1 MVSRPLSNPILQKKP
16 LPGFSETLPQLYRF
30 CFLMTHDVD
39 KAREAFQSTVRE
51 AAFRSAHGELPN
63 DRLWFF
69 AESRRRCLYAMKD
82 DVQPE
87 PAPLTEEV
95 LSTDA
100 NARIAQLEP
109 AQLAIWISAA
119 PELQRSALALFYL
132 NEFTYREI
140 LSLLDLKVN
149 ELATLIAR
157 GRFQF
162 QAWLKTTTDA
172 G

>member
-1 MVSRPLSNPILQKKP
+1 
-16 LPGFSETLPQLYRF
+16 
-30 CFLMTHDVD
+30 MTGDAD

-51 AAFRSAHGELPN
+51 AAFRSSHGDLPN

-87 PAPLTEEV
+87 PAPRAEEV

-100 NARIAQLEP
+100 KARIAQLEP
-109 AQLAIWISAA
+109 AQLAAWISAA
-119 PELQRSALALFYL
+119 PEPQRSALALFYL
-132 NEFTYREI
+132 NEFPYRKI

-149 ELATLIAR
+149 ELAMLIAQ
-157 GRFQF
+157 GRSQF
-162 QAWLKTTTDA
+162 QAWLKATTDA
-172 G
+172 E

>member
-1 MVSRPLSNPILQKKP
+1 MISRSLLSPILQKKP

-30 CFLMTHDVD
+30 CFLMTRDAD
-39 KAREAFQSTVRE
+39 LAREAFQSTVRE
-51 AAFRSAHGELPN
+51 AAFRSSHGELPN

-82 DVQPE
+82 NVRPE
-87 PAPLTEEV
+87 SAPLAEEG

-109 AQLAIWISAA
+109 AQLAIWISAV
-119 PELQRSALALFYL
+119 PEPRRSALALFYL
-132 NEFTYREI
+132 NEFTCREI

-149 ELATLIAR
+149 ELATLIAG
-157 GRFQF
+157 GRSQF

-172 G
+172 E

>member
-82 DVQPE
+82 DVQLE

-149 ELATLIAR
+149 KLATLIAG
-157 GRFQF
+157 GRSLF

>member
-1 MVSRPLSNPILQKKP
+1 MISRSLLSPILQKKP
-16 LPGFSETLPQLYRF
+16 LHDFSETLPQLYRF

-51 AAFRSAHGELPN
+51 AAFRSSHGELPN

-69 AESRRRCLYAMKD
+69 AESRRRCLYAIQN
-82 DVQPE
+82 DVRPE
-87 PAPLTEEV
+87 PAPLAEEA

-109 AQLAIWISAA
+109 AQLAAWISTA
-119 PELQRSALALFYL
+119 PEPQRSALALFYL

-140 LSLLDLKVN
+140 LSLLDLTVN

-157 GRFQF
+157 GRSQF

-172 G
+172 E